1 METTRIHWADVIA
14 RSTEGQQVIATGIT
28 PSGNIHIGN
37 MREVVTA
44 DAIFRAIKD
53 VGKAA
58 RLIYVADSY
67 DPLRTVYPFL
77 PTSCKKYVGMPLSEI
92 PDPFG
97 CCSSYA
103 EHYLRPFSE
112 SLSQLDI
119 HLEVYLADQM
129 YKSGQYTEAI
139 KIALEQRDAIAEII
153 ESIYA
158 SVAPKA
164 WQIILKGR
172 ANSRG
177 GSTGPHDGRF

>member
-1 METTRIHWADVIA
+1 MEETRIHWADVIA
-14 RSTEGQQVIATGIT
+14 RATEGLQVIATGIT
-28 PSGNIHIGN
+28 PSGNIHVGN

-77 PTSCKKYVGMPLSEI
+77 PTSYKEYVGMPLSEI

-103 EHYLRPFSE
+103 EHYLKPVSYTHLRAHE
-112 SLSQLDI
+112 TVLDLVCRLL
-119 HLEVYLADQM
+119 LEKKKKKNKQ
-129 YKSGQYTEAI
+129 TI
-139 KIALEQRDAIAEII
+139 
-153 ESIYA
+153 
-158 SVAPKA
+158 
-164 WQIILKGR
+164 
-172 ANSRG
+172 
-177 GSTGPHDGRF
+177 

>member
-1 METTRIHWADVIA
+1 MEETRIHWADVIA
-14 RSTEGQQVIATGIT
+14 RATEGLQVIATGIT
-28 PSGNIHIGN
+28 PSGNIHVGN

-77 PTSCKKYVGMPLSEI
+77 PTSYKEYVGMPLSEI

-103 EHYLRPFSE
+103 EHYLKPFSE

-119 HLEVYLADQM
+119 HLEVYHADQM
-129 YKSGQYTEAI
+129 YKSGQYTGAI
-139 KIALEQRDAIAEII
+139 KVALEQRDAIAEII
-153 ESIYA
+153 ETVSK
-158 SVAPKA
+158 KA
-164 WQIILKGR
+164 TFLVEPLQPTL
-172 ANSRG
+172 
-177 GSTGPHDGRF
+177 